1 MAMVSTLDLLRRVPF
16 FALLPEATA
25 QAIASVIVKQRF
37 RKGQVL
43 TKQGQICQGFYII
56 VSGSARVIT
65 SDERGR
71 EVILATLRAGDYL
84 GEMSLI
90 DDQPTSATIRF
101 ETQSDV
107 LCLPSLEFRRYLPLS
122 GSVADGIMRGLVER
136 LRQADYKIQML
147 ALMGVHERVK
157 QVLHDVALE
166 REGEFYIS
174 ARLSRQDLA
183 KMVGASR
190 EMVSRVM
197 RDLESEGFYEITSTG
212 EIHITVKQGAD
223 GNLPSE

>member
-16 FALLPEATA
+16 FSLLPESTA

-37 RKGQVL
+37 RKGQIL
-43 TKQGQICQGFYII
+43 TKQGEVCQGFYII

-65 SDERGR
+65 ADDRGR

-90 DDQPTSATIRF
+90 DDNPTSATIRF

-107 LCLPSLEFRRYLPLS
+107 LCIPALEFKRYLPLS
-122 GSVADGIMRGLVER
+122 GSVADGIMRGLAGR

-147 ALMGVHERVK
+147 ALMSVHERVK
-157 QVLHDVALE
+157 QALREVAVE
-166 REGEFYIS
+166 RDGELYINS
-174 ARLSRQDLA
+174 RLSRQDMA

-197 RDLESEGFYEITSTG
+197 RDLEKEGFYETATTG
-212 EIHITVKQGAD
+212 ELRIVDKQEAD
-223 GNLPSE
+223 ER